1 MIQRRYGII
10 NLRSS
15 TVRSGSLQIFLSL
28 LYYSLWR
35 LSDLLL
41 FYCSVKYLSNDLT
54 MILKWMT
61 IFEAFIKIAEY
72 IVQDLWHCLTNWY
85 SFVHKLLGFFFFFF
99 VVDLDWLAFDD
110 LHSQFQDQRF
120 NLASLHLARW
130 RATHVSVSLNFL
142 QTSKRAHRD
151 IITPTAPFCHLLLIS
166 THFCTFSFISFR
178 AMCTRNRLTIS
189 GR

>member
-1 MIQRRYGII
+1 MDD
-10 NLRSS
+10 NLRGFYKNCWIYCTRSL
-15 TVRSGSLQIFLSL
+15 TLFDKLIFVRAQVA
-28 LYYSLWR
+28 R
-35 LSDLLL
+35 
-41 FYCSVKYLSNDLT
+41 
-54 MILKWMT
+54 
-61 IFEAFIKIAEY
+61 
-72 IVQDLWHCLTNWY
+72 
-85 SFVHKLLGFFFFFF
+85 FFFFFF